1 MKPTYYFANFAMAL
15 ISSIN
20 FAHAGITKLNTNG
33 TFSVTNAS
41 GNGVTLNIYGAN
53 GAVGVLNT
61 NNILANNV
69 NTDNLYTSYINTAG
83 ECDFNGVRIG
93 RGSGN
98 IGNNTAVGFAAMD
111 GVSPS
116 GDLCTAVGSYAM
128 YRNSSGSSNTA
139 IGHAALVEN
148 TSGSNNTAS
157 GMNALRIN
165 GSGNNNTAMGMTA
178 AYYTQGNGNSA
189 FGVSALHSNV
199 SGGDNTA
206 IGVQALQNTNSSYN
220 TGVGGYALHYN
231 TTGHSN
237 IALGHNAGLVHANGT
252 TPLTTTSGS
261 IYIGV
266 NSRGFSN
273 ADSNS
278 IVIGAGAWGEGA
290 NTTVIGNGAT
300 VKTHLFGQTV
310 TSSLKVDGAT
320 VLNGSV
326 ILAAPQ
332 GDISMGAY
340 Q

>member
-1 MKPTYYFANFAMAL
+1 MKLTHYITPFAAAF
-15 ISSIN
+15 ISSIDL
-20 FAHAGITKLNTNG
+20 AEAGITVLNQNGSISVSNASTSIERQFNIWAAPGQPRGKL
-33 TFSVTNAS
+33 VTNYIEA
-41 GNGVTLNIYGAN
+41 
-53 GAVGVLNT
+53 
-61 NNILANNV
+61 
-69 NTDNLYTSYINTAG
+69 TD
-83 ECDFNGVRIG
+83 ECDFNGVRVG

-98 IGNNTAVGFAAMD
+98 LFDNTAIGYAAMD
-111 GVSPS
+111 GA
-116 GDLCTAVGSYAM
+116 GATGTFCTAVGSYAM
-128 YRNSSGSSNTA
+128 QYNSSGAANTA
-139 IGHAALVEN
+139 VGHAAMLGN
-148 TSGSNNTAS
+148 TSGVNNTAS
-157 GMNALRIN
+157 GTSALRLNSGGSYNTVMGMNA
-165 GSGNNNTAMGMTA
+165 
-178 AYYTQGNGNSA
+178 AYHTQGSSYNSA
-189 FGVSALHSNV
+189 FGMSALYINV
-199 SGGDNTA
+199 SGSENTA
-206 IGVQALQNTNSSYN
+206 IGAQALHNNTANNN
-220 TGVGGYALHYN
+220 TGVGMNALLYN

-237 IALGHNAGLVHANGT
+237 VAIGNNAGLVHANGT